1 MKIFDVIDVP
11 QPEDCKKCTPCLRL
25 RMMEMGF
32 ISGQRIEISDKKLG
46 LWLVNILS
54 DNDSVDSQ
62 QVIKNFLMELEKFL
76 NEENLNE
83 NEIKLGHALYDLF
96 NDYEKINNTELPTH

>member
-1 MKIFDVIDVP
+1 MKIFNVIDVP

-32 ISGQRIEISDKKLG
+32 ISGQKIEIMDKRLG

-54 DNDSVDSQ
+54 NNDNVASTIALRQ
-62 QVIKNFLMELEKFL
+62 EELDRICLK
-76 NEENLNE
+76 
-83 NEIKLGHALYDLF
+83 EIK
-96 NDYEKINNTELPTH
+96 

>member
-1 MKIFDVIDVP
+1 MKVFDVIDIP

-32 ISGQRIEISDKKLG
+32 ISGQKIEIMDKRLG

-54 DNDSVDSQ
+54 DNDNVSSTIALRQ
-62 QVIKNFLMELEKFL
+62 
-76 NEENLNE
+76 EEFDRICLI
-83 NEIKLGHALYDLF
+83 EIK
-96 NDYEKINNTELPTH
+96 